1 MRLLLESLFCFIL
14 AAAIG
19 LGSTWYALSRGVSLG
34 ALNIGAWAA
43 QPRSGTADID
53 PYARA
58 AVERSG
64 ELPIGIGDGV
74 TFIART
80 DDSGRRLDGRCVAL
94 IKGITPQARFF
105 TITLYDP
112 RGGLVANVLK
122 RSGFTSEELIRRND
136 GSFEISV
143 GPRARPGN
151 WLPTGGVE
159 KYVLLLRLYDTPVG
173 IASRAGRE
181 TPMPSLSQGQCQ

>member
-58 AVERSG
+58 AIERSG

-80 DDSGRRLDGRCVAL
+80 DDSGRQLDGRCVAL

-143 GPRARPGN
+143 GPRAHPGN

-173 IASRAGRE
+173 ITSRAGRE